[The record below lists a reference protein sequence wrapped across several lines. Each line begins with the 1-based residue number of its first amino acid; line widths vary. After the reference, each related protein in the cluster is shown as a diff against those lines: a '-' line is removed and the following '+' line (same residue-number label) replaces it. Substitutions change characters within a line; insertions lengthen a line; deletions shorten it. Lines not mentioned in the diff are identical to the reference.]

1 MDARLA
7 SVMFSRDL
15 AMKVEVVI
23 GARSK
28 LILEETRKAKE
39 ATSDAQAAC
48 TTLLTTTNFDET
60 KSTNH
65 GSGNGSHGH
74 ENSRHRRGN
83 AGHGNN
89 GRGRGNHG
97 RGRVLPTHIKNAMH
111 TMTLNTPEENQYI
124 DTGATSHMASN
135 QGIFSSYFNIP
146 HRKDVIVGSGH
157 SLPFCSYRHASLSS
171 SNPPLRLQTVL
182 HVPNLIKHLIF
193 VRRFTT
199 DNFVTIAFEPF
210 GFDVKDY
217 MMGTPILS
225 CNSTRDLYPLL
236 HSMLQQASSPSD
248 FTVLSLNLYHYRL
261 GHPGAATLRS
271 LRNNKFIL

>member
-1 MDARLA
+1 
-7 SVMFSRDL
+7 
-15 AMKVEVVI
+15 
-23 GARSK
+23 RSK

-65 GSGNGSHGH
+65 GSSNGSHGH
-74 ENSRHRRGN
+74 ENSRHGRGN

-97 RGRVLPTHIKNAMH
+97 RGRVSPTHVKNAMH

-157 SLPFCSYRHASLSS
+157 SLPFCGYEHASLSS

-182 HVPNLIKHLIF
+182 HYQLTLLSKTLQEQQHQLAAAPKSKVNDALPKTYSYFKAHSP
-193 VRRFTT
+193 VRRAFNQKLAAKTYNLNERVKTVRVNNVTT
-199 DNFVTIAFEPF
+199 AGPKAAVSAAVGYGENV
-210 GFDVKDY
+210 VK
-217 MMGTPILS
+217 
-225 CNSTRDLYPLL
+225 
-236 HSMLQQASSPSD
+236 
-248 FTVLSLNLYHYRL
+248 SL
-261 GHPGAATLRS
+261 ACW
-271 LRNNKFIL
+271 I